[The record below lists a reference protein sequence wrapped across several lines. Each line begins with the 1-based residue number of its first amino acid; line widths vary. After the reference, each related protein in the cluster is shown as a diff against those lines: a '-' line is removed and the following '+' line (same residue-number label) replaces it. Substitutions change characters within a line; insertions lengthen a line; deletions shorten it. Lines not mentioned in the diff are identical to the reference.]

1 MELAGGEPMSSRKP
15 LKSQNQHELPEKY
28 LKAFC
33 APNSSFLWVFQRS
46 TTYSPSKRR
55 GKGNPFRSGIH
66 ETAAR
71 TNRYAGRRMDGTF
84 DVEGWELELQ
94 RREHAVDEILTKLRA
109 KRMID
114 AAEKEAFTN
123 YLILMWLRV
132 SKRWRDSE
140 SRARAQVSA
149 IDFETLSRELAFMGL
164 FKWSRQAGEAGAFLR
179 SKAGIKNLLLSTMF
193 EEMQQCRSAVIAMD
207 WRFVCAPSGTYF
219 VTCDAP
225 FIFDERVGLQTSP
238 VLFPISPEIML
249 ITRYNTQ
256 SAQFTTASFEEALKF
271 NVIVM
276 RSAHEEVYA
285 PAPDE
290 WIHNAWNYGVTFDSN
305 GARINRSVVVH
316 HE

>member
-1 MELAGGEPMSSRKP
+1 MSGRKP

-33 APNSSFLWVFQRS
+33 APKSSFLWVFRRS
-46 TTYSPSKRR
+46 TMYSPSNRR

-66 ETAAR
+66 ETAAKN
-71 TNRYAGRRMDGTF
+71 NRYAGRRMDGTL
-84 DVEGWELELQ
+84 DVEGWESQLQ
-94 RREHAVDEILTKLRA
+94 QREHAVDEILSKLRG
-109 KRMID
+109 KKMIS
-114 AAEKEAFTN
+114 ATEKKAFTD

-132 SKRWRDSE
+132 SKRWQDAE
-140 SRARAQVSA
+140 KRARAHVGEF
-149 IDFETLSRELAFMGL
+149 DFEKLSRQLAFMGL

-193 EEMQQCRSAVIAMD
+193 EEMHQCRSAVLAMD
-207 WRFVCAPSGTYF
+207 WRFVCAPPGTYF

-225 FIFDERVGLQTSP
+225 FIFDEGAGLQTSA

-249 ITRYNTQ
+249 ITRYNAQ
-256 SAQFTTASFEEALKF
+256 PAQFTTASFEEALKF
-271 NVIVM
+271 NVIAM
-276 RSAHEEVYA
+276 RSALEEVYA

-305 GARINRSVVVH
+305 GARINRSVH

>member
-1 MELAGGEPMSSRKP
+1 MSGRKP

-33 APNSSFLWVFQRS
+33 APDTSFIWVFRRGCA
-46 TTYSPSKRR
+46 YSPAVRR
-55 GKGNPFRSGIH
+55 QKGNPYRSGIH

-71 TNRYAGRRMDGTF
+71 TNRYAGRRMDGTL
-84 DVEGWELELQ
+84 DVEGWESQLQ
-94 RREHAVDEILTKLRA
+94 RREHAVDEILSKIRE
-109 KRMID
+109 KKMIS
-114 AAEKEAFTN
+114 AAEKKAFTD

-132 SKRWRDSE
+132 SKRWHDAE
-140 SRARAQVSA
+140 KRARATVGA
-149 IDFETLSRELAFMGL
+149 FDFEELSRRLAFMGL
-164 FKWSRQAGEAGAFLR
+164 FKSSRGVGEAGAFLR
-179 SKAGIKNLLLSTMF
+179 SNAGIKNLLLSTMF

-207 WRFVCAPSGTYF
+207 WRFVCAPLGTYF

-225 FIFDERVGLQTSP
+225 FIFDEGVGLQTSP

-249 ITRYNTQ
+249 ITRYNAQ
-256 SAQFTTASFEEALKF
+256 RAQFTTVSFEEALKF
-271 NVIVM
+271 NVITM
-276 RSAHEEVYA
+276 HSAHEEVYA

-305 GARINRSVVVH
+305 GARINRSVAIR

>member
-1 MELAGGEPMSSRKP
+1 MSGQKP

-33 APNSSFLWVFQRS
+33 APNTSFVWVFRRGGE
-46 TTYSPSKRR
+46 YSPAVGRR
-55 GKGNPFRSGIH
+55 KGNPYRSGIH

-71 TNRYAGRRMDGTF
+71 TNRYAGRRMDGTL
-84 DVEGWELELQ
+84 DVEGWESQLQ
-94 RREHAVDEILTKLRA
+94 RREHAVDEILSKVRE
-109 KRMID
+109 KKMIS
-114 AAEKEAFTN
+114 AAEKEAFAD

-132 SKRWRDSE
+132 SKRWQDAETRT
-140 SRARAQVSA
+140 RALVGDF
-149 IDFETLSRELAFMGL
+149 DFERLSRRLAFMGL
-164 FKWSRQAGEAGAFLR
+164 FKWSRQTGEAGAFLR
-179 SKAGIKNLLLSTMF
+179 SNAGIKNLLLSTMF
-193 EEMQQCRSAVIAMD
+193 EEMQQCRSAVKAMD
-207 WRFVCAPSGTYF
+207 WRFVCAPPGTYF

-225 FIFDERVGLQTSP
+225 FIFDEGVGLQTSP

-249 ITRYNTQ
+249 ITRYNAQ
-256 SAQFTTASFEEALKF
+256 LGQFTTASFEEALKF
-271 NVIVM
+271 NMIVM

-305 GARINRSVVVH
+305 GAWIIRSVAVH